1 MFIIRTL
8 IKYFFFN
15 LIPYISYYLLIMSG
29 NIKDTNVNIIKEEIE
44 SLLKELNNIKNKGES
59 PNDYLYN
66 LEKKYKDL
74 KKTSSKLFEFTINE
88 FQKPTFN
95 KHHFLKNLNMM
106 LESILNIQKSN
117 ISQYDASIK
126 IGSSLAHQYIPHLKK
141 K

>member
-1 MFIIRTL
+1 
-8 IKYFFFN
+8 
-15 LIPYISYYLLIMSG
+15 MSG
-29 NIKDTNVNIIKEEIE
+29 NIKDTNVDVVKQEIE
-44 SLLKELNNIKNKGES
+44 LLLKELDDIKKKGES

-88 FQKPTFN
+88 SQKPTFN
-95 KHHFLKNLNMM
+95 KDQFLKNLNMM
-106 LESILNIQKSN
+106 LNSILNIQNSK

-126 IGSSLAHQYIPHLKK
+126 VGTSLANQYIPHLKK